1 MMKEKMIKA
10 HLAAAEIYA
19 SLSSAVRLKVGCI
32 LVKDNRVISIGY
44 NGTPSGWDNTCEDT
58 VTNWHET
65 YLDEGSTVFEIASH
79 EYKTKPEVIHAEANA
94 ISKLAR
100 SAESGEGSSAFITH
114 SPCIEC
120 SKLLYGAGVKNV
132 FYKTRYRSDEGVE
145 FLRKCNIEV
154 KQIE

>member
-1 MMKEKMIKA
+1 MKEKMIKA
-10 HLAAAEIYA
+10 HLAAAGIYA
-19 SLSSAVRLKVGCI
+19 ELSTAKKLKVGCI

-44 NGTPSGWDNTCEDT
+44 NGTPSGWDNTCENKET
-58 VTNWHET
+58 TWHET
-65 YLDEGSTVFEIASH
+65 YLDEGSTIIEMATVK
-79 EYKTKPEVIHAEANA
+79 YKTKPEVIHAEANA

-100 SAESGEGSSAFITH
+100 STESGEGASAFITH

-120 SKLLYGAGVKNV
+120 SKLLFGAGVKNV
-132 FYKTRYRSDEGVE
+132 FYKTKYRSDEGVE